1 MDSLD
6 LQLDNLILK
15 ADKMNRFISFLL
27 EEREEME
34 KMIEQLRIDSEKHI
48 LEKEEL
54 KKLLKV
60 KQALP
65 SAQKLEIKQSIDE
78 YLVAIES
85 CLNKFGD

>member
-1 MDSLD
+1 MDSLE

-34 KMIEQLRIDSEKHI
+34 KNIEELKIQTEKLTI
-48 LEKEEL
+48 EKEEL
-54 KKLLKV
+54 KKILKT
-60 KQALP
+60 KQSLTP
-65 SAQKLEIKQSIDE
+65 AQKSEIKQSIDE
-78 YLVAIES
+78 YLVAIDS